1 MKRSRGYEHED
12 LKDVAK
18 IHDSSLQHLDRDHLK
33 MISCQ
38 LPSRIKDK
46 MKERFSSLVRSVT
59 DLRSF
64 GH

>member
-1 MKRSRGYEHED
+1 MKRSGGYEYED
-12 LKDVAK
+12 LKDAAE
-18 IHDSSLQHLDRDHLK
+18 IHESSTQRLDRDHLK